1 MSMSFITRHIAFVVF
16 LPSVLL
22 LAACNAEPNAS
33 AAAEEADRVSLREL
47 TGAPARAV
55 WVQDRGAGDDLHQKG
70 NNHALMA
77 YDTETGRTRTLWAPG
92 DQIKRPMLSPDGT
105 YVVFSR
111 WRDGTIFRI
120 PFEGGTPQRL
130 GTGTALDLW
139 RDPATGRD
147 WLYAAVVRSK
157 NPDAPYRRMVRFP
170 VDDPRRVE
178 ELWRRGDV
186 STDSVQVSRDGSR
199 IGGMFPW
206 PKGMVLNTRDG
217 SVAQLGRGCWS
228 SLAPDNSY
236 LFWTFDG
243 AHRNVFIH
251 TEDGAERWR
260 VPVNTIPGGAGRKM
274 YHPRW
279 SNHARFM
286 ALSGPYDTEGG
297 RLSARKAAPGVEIW
311 VGRFDER
318 MERIEAWA
326 QVTDNA
332 VGDYTPDLWVA
343 GGESYSVE
351 RTDRSPQAAA
361 PAPSMGEQWPGTEE
375 GLVFRWSHA
384 NTRNVVPG
392 PAGGDAIE
400 CDVTPIGGGR
410 LTLAYALDIRNGS
423 YVAPDAGARIVAA
436 CKASNE
442 VSIEATLRPRGVA
455 VHGPA
460 RIIALSQ
467 RIGNANFVVGQER
480 DRLVFRLRTPDS
492 GADGSAND
500 SQVDLGPVVAGQLTH
515 LIVSYRDGELAV
527 YRDGRAV
534 RVPQQLRGGF
544 ADWEMAELRLG
555 DESSRDRT
563 WDGELDGIAISS
575 RFIGPEE
582 ARRRHELNRARVG
595 DRREPDTTRLRA
607 RAVEAT
613 AVPSLAEIAPYRRA
627 LALAVYELDPAHP
640 PIDGSRNVQ
649 VYHWVI
655 LDGEPMPGAMPK
667 PGEWRDLVLQRSEA
681 HPQLEAERRLVGTDA
696 FDLPEFI
703 DVGR

>member
-1 MSMSFITRHIAFVVF
+1 MLWFIRHIGRLGL
-16 LPSVLL
+16 LPCVLL
-22 LAACNAEPNAS
+22 LGACDTQPAAP
-33 AAAEEADRVSLREL
+33 AAVEQADRLSLREL

-55 WVQDRGAGDDLHQKG
+55 WIQDRGAGDDLHQKG

-92 DQIKRPMLSPDGT
+92 DQIKRPILSPDGT

-111 WRDGTIFRI
+111 WRDGTIFRM
-120 PFEGGTPQRL
+120 PFEGGSPQRL
-130 GTGTALDLW
+130 GTGTALDVW

-147 WLYAAVVRSK
+147 WLYVAVVRSK
-157 NPDAPYRRMVRFP
+157 NPDAPYRRIVRFP
-170 VDDPRRVE
+170 IDDPKQVE
-178 ELWRRGDV
+178 ELWRRADV

-243 AHRNVFIH
+243 AHRNVYVH
-251 TEDGAERWR
+251 TVDGAERWR

-332 VGDYTPDLWVA
+332 IGDYTPDLWVA
-343 GGESYSVE
+343 GGETFSVE
-351 RTDRSPQAAA
+351 RAGRTPTAAVVA
-361 PAPSMGEQWPGTEE
+361 PPLADQWPGTEE

-384 NTRNVVPG
+384 NMRNVVPD
-392 PAGGDAIE
+392 PAGGDEIE
-400 CDVTPIGGGR
+400 CEVVPLGGGR
-410 LTLAYALDIRNGS
+410 LTPAYALDIRNGS
-423 YVAPDAGARIVAA
+423 YVAPGAGARIVAA

-442 VSIEATLRPRGVA
+442 LAVEATLRARGVE
-455 VHGPA
+455 VGGPA

-467 RIGNANFVVGQER
+467 RIGNANFVLGQER

-492 GADGSAND
+492 GTDGSAND
-500 SQVDLGPVVAGQLTH
+500 SQVDLGPVAPGQALH

-527 YRDGRAV
+527 YRDGNPV

-544 ADWEMAELRLG
+544 DGWESAELHLG

-563 WDGELDGIAISS
+563 WDGEMDGIAISS
-575 RFIGPEE
+575 RFIGAEE
-582 ARRRHELNRARVG
+582 ARRRSELNRARVG
-595 DRREPDTTRLRA
+595 DRREPETTRVRA
-607 RAVEAT
+607 RAAEVT
-613 AVPSLAEIAPYRRA
+613 PVPALGDIAPYRRA
-627 LALAVYELDPAHP
+627 LALAVYELDPKHAA
-640 PIDGSRNVQ
+640 IDGSRTVQ
-649 VYHWVI
+649 VYHWI
-655 LDGEPMPGAMPK
+655 FLDGEPVPGAMPRL
-667 PGEWRDLVLQRSEA
+667 GEWRDLVLQRSEA